1 MDMKKGKLFVISA
14 PSGTGKST
22 VLAEVRRKLPDFDF
36 SVSCTTRSPRG
47 DERDGREYRF
57 IDEKVFRGMIEGGEF
72 VEWAEVH
79 GNLYGT
85 PRAPI
90 EEAIEKG
97 RDVLLDIDVQG
108 GMAIKRAFPEAVTIF
123 LLPPDYE
130 ELRRRLSGRG
140 TDSSEQIKLRLENAR
155 KEMDFKDKY
164 DQCIVNDE
172 VERASG
178 ELVELIK
185 NIAKTKNP

>member
-1 MDMKKGKLFVISA
+1 MKKGKLFVISA

-22 VLAEVRRKLPDFDF
+22 VLAEVHRRYPEFKF
-36 SVSCTTRSPRG
+36 SISCTTRPPRG
-47 DERDGREYRF
+47 GERDGREYHF
-57 IDEKVFRGMIEGGEF
+57 IDEKAFRGMIDGGEF

-85 PRAPI
+85 PRTPI
-90 EEAIEKG
+90 EEAISSG

-108 GMAIKRAFPEAVTIF
+108 GMAIKKAFPEAVTIF

-130 ELRRRLSGRG
+130 ELERRLAGRG
-140 TDSSEQIKLRLENAR
+140 TDSDEQIKLRLENAR
-155 KEMDFKDKY
+155 KEMEFKDKY
-164 DQCIVNDE
+164 DLCIVNDA

-178 ELVELIK
+178 ELAELVRNMGK
-185 NIAKTKNP
+185 DKNP

>member
-1 MDMKKGKLFVISA
+1 MKKGKLFVISA

-22 VLAEVRRKLPDFDF
+22 VLAEVRQRLPGFDF
-36 SVSCTTRSPRG
+36 SVSCTTRAPRG
-47 DERDGREYRF
+47 DEKDGREYHF
-57 IDEKVFRGMIEGGEF
+57 IDEKTFRRMIDGGEF

-90 EEAIEKG
+90 EEAMERG
-97 RDVLLDIDVQG
+97 QDVLLDIDVQG
-108 GMAIKRAFPEAVTIF
+108 GMAIKRAFPEAVAIF

-130 ELRRRLSGRG
+130 ELERRLSGRG
-140 TDSSEQIKLRLENAR
+140 TDSREQIKLRLENAR

-164 DQCIVNDE
+164 DRCIVNDE
-172 VERASG
+172 VGRASG

-185 NIAKTKNP
+185 NIAKAKTP

>member
-1 MDMKKGKLFVISA
+1 MKKGKLFVISA
-14 PSGTGKST
+14 PSGAGKST
-22 VLAEVRRKLPDFDF
+22 VLAEVRRRLPDFEF
-36 SVSCTTRSPRG
+36 SVSCTTRPPRG
-47 DERDGREYRF
+47 DERDGREYHF
-57 IDEKVFRGMIEGGEF
+57 IEEKVFRNMIDEGGF

-90 EEAIEKG
+90 EEAIGRG

-130 ELRRRLSGRG
+130 ELKRRLSGRG
-140 TDSSEQIKLRLENAR
+140 TDSDEQIKLRLENAR
-155 KEMDFKDKY
+155 KEMDFKEKY
-164 DQCIVNDE
+164 DECIVNDE

-178 ELVELIK
+178 ELVDLIR